1 MRLGGGLSVNINEEK
16 AYIYT
21 MMKEITEERR
31 RLTDIYYSLKK
42 RLDTLYQLEQRGLE
56 NLSIKG
62 YVDLCNEYNQ
72 RQNEIA
78 ISNIKRE
85 TKHIISELKNAKF
98 NNSEDEKEE
107 QNTEAIPK
115 HEIEKE
121 KDKEPKRK
129 SYLNV
134 DKVIDCIVSVL
145 KEAGTPMATKAL
157 HQKVCEQLGRDIKSH
172 NFRANIMPKAMQRN
186 DKIQRV
192 TRGYYQYKA

>member
-1 MRLGGGLSVNINEEK
+1 MNIDEEK
-16 AYIYT
+16 TYIYT

-42 RLDTLYQLEQRGLE
+42 RLETLYDLEQRGLD

-62 YVDLCNEYNQ
+62 LVDLSNEYNK

-78 ISNIKRE
+78 IYNIERE
-85 TKHIISELKNAKF
+85 TKHIINEIKNANL
-98 NNSEDEKEE
+98 NNPEEVKED
-107 QNTEAIPK
+107 QNAIKEAIPK

-129 SYLNV
+129 GYLNV

-145 KEAGTPMATKAL
+145 KEAGTPMAIKAL

-172 NFRANIMPKAMQRN
+172 NFRANLLPKAMQRN
-186 DKIQRV
+186 NKIQRV